1 MELTSLEQTLAEDGF
16 DMGDLIR
23 PGFNDKGTIDLD
35 DFNAVP
41 KSTFKDCVFSHYEWL
56 DLETL
61 DIESEDFLNVGIR
74 EGSDFEVRCDSFRV
88 SFRNDG
94 YIITEEPPCTD
105 TDGDI
110 IEGRTRLTAAKRNG
124 EKWMP
129 VAVYSRADK
138 SVRNT
143 TTNGLRANMKR
154 RPQYAATFADFVA
167 AGVHLINSGEL
178 ENTVEAVD
186 AWLLKD
192 VDIKKCFD
200 NSINGTITKIRNAIM
215 KRASQDDSLILTMDA
230 AACHKWIKKNLGLD
244 KSEYVLVNMA
254 DNETYSERA
263 WRHVRD
269 IIKDDREPAQIIYYT
284 TSISPTEART
294 SLKKSMKYLEDL
306 YLDSWEVVNSQ
317 LPEAIQI
324 SATSYRPYTFLG
336 AIPQI
341 VQHRSYGTARLV
353 KVDKY

>member
-1 MELTSLEQTLAEDGF
+1 MELIIIED
-16 DMGDLIR
+16 DLVQDGTHR
-23 PGFNDKGTIDLD
+23 VHAAFNNNGTIDLD
-35 DFNAVP
+35 DFERVP
-41 KSTFKDCVFSHYEWL
+41 KSQFKDCEFSHYEFL
-56 DLETL
+56 DLESL
-61 DIESEDFLNVGIR
+61 DTESEDFLNVGIR

-94 YIITEEPPCTD
+94 YIITEEPPCID

-143 TTNGLRANMKR
+143 TTNGLRANMKS

-178 ENTVEAVD
+178 DNTVKDVD

-192 VDIKKCFD
+192 VGIKKSFD
-200 NSINGTITKIRNAIM
+200 NSINGAITKIRNAIM
-215 KRASQDDSLILTMDA
+215 RRATQDESLILQMDA
-230 AACHKWIKKNLGLD
+230 AACHKWIKKNLGLE

-254 DNETYSERA
+254 DNETYAERA

-269 IIKDDREPAQIIYYT
+269 IIKGDREPAQIIYYT
-284 TSISPTEART
+284 TSTSPTEARA

-324 SATSYRPYTFLG
+324 SATSYRPYKFMG

-341 VQHRSYGTARLV
+341 VQDHSIGSAHLV
-353 KVDKY
+353 KVGKY